1 VSAKVLVVAL
11 DACDPATVRSLAA
24 RGRVPTLARL
34 LDSWATSVVDNPF
47 GLFVGTLWT
56 TFFTARDPTRTNF
69 YCWEEIDPQSYER
82 RLTSPLD
89 LRGVPFWD
97 TVSAA
102 GRRVAVLDV
111 PHSRAVTAL
120 NGIHVVEWGC
130 HDRHFGFHTQPPE
143 LAGEIAARFGFH
155 PVLGVDPFEARE
167 FAPDDY
173 AHRAGPLRTPAEER
187 ALRDGLLTGIEAKER
202 LSLRYLDDSDW
213 DLFLTVFGDSHGVGH
228 QAWYLHD
235 PAHPRHDPALAAA
248 LGDPVDQIYQ
258 RLDSALAAHLEMA
271 SADATVVVLLSHG
284 MGPHYDGTH
293 LLAEVLTRIDR
304 VDDGRAPAGTP
315 LMRTAK
321 DAWARLPRAARG
333 RLAPLVAAPLRRRTP
348 RTSPEEN
355 TAAER
360 RSQRF
365 YPNPNNFV
373 YGGVRMNLVGRE
385 PQGRVRPGAEFD
397 AVCDRLA
404 ADLLDLV
411 NVETGRPVV
420 DAVTRTDEHYRRHPD
435 DMLPDLFIDW
445 NRRSL
450 IETVWSPKVGVVHVP
465 YTHWRTGDHRPDG
478 LLLAAG
484 PGIEPG
490 ATHPRLRMIDLAP
503 TLAARLGVTLPDVD
517 GRPVAWL
524 ADTVGA
530 PTRT

>member
-1 VSAKVLVVAL
+1 
-11 DACDPATVRSLAA
+11 
-24 RGRVPTLARL
+24 
-34 LDSWATSVVDNPF
+34 
-47 GLFVGTLWT
+47 
-56 TFFTARDPTRTNF
+56 
-69 YCWEEIDPQSYER
+69 
-82 RLTSPLD
+82 
-89 LRGVPFWD
+89 
-97 TVSAA
+97 
-102 GRRVAVLDV
+102 
-111 PHSRAVTAL
+111 
-120 NGIHVVEWGC
+120 
-130 HDRHFGFHTQPPE
+130 
-143 LAGEIAARFGFH
+143 
-155 PVLGVDPFEARE
+155 
-167 FAPDDY
+167 
-173 AHRAGPLRTPAEER
+173 
-187 ALRDGLLTGIEAKER
+187 
-202 LSLRYLDDSDW
+202 
-213 DLFLTVFGDSHGVGH
+213 
-228 QAWYLHD
+228 
-235 PAHPRHDPALAAA
+235 
-248 LGDPVDQIYQ
+248 
-258 RLDSALAAHLEMA
+258 
-271 SADATVVVLLSHG
+271 
-284 MGPHYDGTH
+284 
-293 LLAEVLTRIDR
+293 
-304 VDDGRAPAGTP
+304 
-315 LMRTAK
+315 MRTAK

-397 AVCDRLA
+397 VVCDRLA